1 MTIVPINCDLG
12 EGESPELS
20 QQLLGLVDEANI
32 ACGGHAGDADS
43 MRFCLELARTN
54 QVSAGAHPGI
64 PDRTHFGRQ
73 PIVELSVSMLVD
85 LLEDQIGRFRSIAR
99 EAGVSV
105 EHIKLHG
112 ALYHRVDADPELG
125 QAYLNLVAQRW
136 PDLALVS
143 RAGGGLARL
152 GETSSLRVKEEA
164 FLDRAYRP
172 DGTLVPRTEPGAV
185 LHDPG
190 RVMGRI
196 RDLQERGGW
205 WSIDD
210 CWISLDPDTL
220 CVHGDTSQAVAMLT
234 ELRKVYPRCV
244 ADRPSRGCS

>member
-1 MTIVPINCDLG
+1 MTLVPINCDLG
-12 EGESPELS
+12 EGENPELS
-20 QQLLGLVDEANI
+20 RQLLGLVDEANI

-43 MRFCLELARTN
+43 MRFCLELAQVN

-73 PIVELSVSMLVD
+73 PIAQLSVSTLVD

-99 EAGVSV
+99 DTGVAV
-105 EHIKLHG
+105 DHIKLHG

-136 PDLALVS
+136 PDLTIVS
-143 RAGGGLARL
+143 RAGGGLAHL
-152 GETSSLRVKEEA
+152 GKTWSRRVKEEA
-164 FLDRAYRP
+164 FLDRAYRR
-172 DGTLVPRTEPGAV
+172 DGTLVPRNEPGAV
-185 LHDPG
+185 LQDPG

-205 WSIDD
+205 RSIDD

-220 CVHGDTSQAVAMLT
+220 CVHGDTSQAVAILT
-234 ELRKVYPRCV
+234 ELRNVYPRCM
-244 ADRPSRGCS
+244 ADRPSRG